1 MNRYA
6 PNISLTAFG
15 CQAQEKLK
23 DSKVLIIGSG
33 ALGAT
38 CAMYMA
44 GSGVGTIRIVD
55 FDTIDLSNLQR
66 QVFFR
71 EAECGNRKVK
81 SLANSISGLNS
92 EIIVEEYDEMFN
104 KTNALRLVEGV
115 DLVIDAADNPGTTY
129 LIEEIANK
137 VEVPYIT
144 AGVTGWKAQIFTH
157 IPGDVNFSELFPALV
172 DDSNPLPCS
181 VAGVFGPLTGI
192 VASLEASEAIK
203 VLTDVGSVLANKLL
217 TIDIL
222 NNKFEIFPLS

>member
-157 IPGDVNFSELFPALV
+157 IPGDVNFSELFPAPV